1 MLKKITE
8 YFETRKQIRA
18 LQQLNLIYMNNLL
31 RTANG
36 IVEGKVGLIE
46 LLKSFE
52 GMKPEEIRELF
63 VHELVNVIHANNPD
77 TETEQVK

>member
-1 MLKKITE
+1 MLKRIKE
-8 YFETRKQIRA
+8 YFETRKQIKA

-36 IVEGKVGLIE
+36 VVEGKVGLIE

-63 VHELVNVIHANNPD
+63 VHELVTVIHNSNP
-77 TETEQVK
+77 ENEQDN

>member
-1 MLKKITE
+1 MFKRIKE

-31 RTANG
+31 RAANG

-46 LLKSFE
+46 LLQSFE

-63 VHELVNVIHANNPD
+63 MRELVNVIHTSNPD
-77 TETEQVK
+77 LETEQDK